1 MFGCAASAAHA
12 FWFDDSDASAAECPL
27 SAAKALGLAII
38 AADACEFAMTAFIA
52 EALILPATAA
62 DAASEFAL

>member
-12 FWFDDSDASAAECPL
+12 FWFDDNDASAAACWL
-27 SAAKALGLAII
+27 TAAKALGLAII
-38 AADACEFAMTAFIA
+38 AADACGLAMTAFIA
-52 EALILPATAA
+52 EELILPATAA